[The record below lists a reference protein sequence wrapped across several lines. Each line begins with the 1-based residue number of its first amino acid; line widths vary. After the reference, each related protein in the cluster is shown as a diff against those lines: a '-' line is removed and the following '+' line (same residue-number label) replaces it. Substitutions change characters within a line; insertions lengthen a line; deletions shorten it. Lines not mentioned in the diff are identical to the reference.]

1 MSRRSYSKHIPDFRL
16 VTHLGESGSSVV
28 HSANP
33 WTKASLLV
41 AVVALATVLTDLAL
55 LAALLVFAVAVY
67 KLARLPLKVLLGW
80 YTLPVMF
87 VVTLTLLFVFTEPGE
102 EVLGWTVGDTRISIT
117 DNGVVMI
124 VKLLLRA
131 LAVVTF
137 SLTVFMATRYSQIAG
152 LAHRTLPR
160 ALATMFL
167 LSYRFLFVT
176 SDEVTDLL
184 DAMHARN
191 GGLVKGVTRQTSLF
205 ASIFGHSF
213 VHAFE
218 RAERISK
225 AMESRGFTGELPVTD
240 RAPRPSVG
248 GFALLV
254 AAFSLVALS
263 AYSRYFDQ
271 GLVGWWW

>member
-16 VTHLGESGSSVV
+16 VTHFGESGNSVV

-33 WTKASLLV
+33 WTKAALLV
-41 AVVALATVLTDLAL
+41 AVVAIATMLTDTLPLAL
-55 LAALLVFAVAVY
+55 LLLVLLGVY
-67 KLARLPLKVLLGW
+67 KLAGLPLRVLVGW
-80 YTLPVMF
+80 FTLPVMF
-87 VVTLTLLFVFTEPGE
+87 VVTLTLLFVFTEPGD
-102 EVLGWTVGDTRISIT
+102 EVAGLDLGDTRISVS
-117 DNGVVMI
+117 DNGIMLM

-137 SLTVFMATRYSQIAG
+137 SLTLFMTTKYGQIAG
-152 LAHRTLPR
+152 VAHRVLPQ

-191 GGLVKGVTRQTSLF
+191 GGLAKGVTRQSRLF
-205 ASIFGHSF
+205 ASIFGHAF
-213 VHAFE
+213 IHAFE

-225 AMESRGFTGELPVTD
+225 AMESRGFSGRFPTVDGL
-240 RAPRPSVG
+240 PRPSARGYGVVAVA
-248 GFALLV
+248 FAAV
-254 AAFSLVALS
+254 AIS

-271 GLVGWWW
+271 ELMRWF

>member
-16 VTHLGESGSSVV
+16 VTHYGENGNSIV

-33 WTKASLLV
+33 WTKGFLLL
-41 AVVALATVLTDLAL
+41 AVVALATVLTDIVLLAVLL
-55 LAALLVFAVAVY
+55 LAALATY
-67 KLARLPLKVLLGW
+67 KLAKLPLGVLVGW
-80 YTLPVMF
+80 YTLPAMF
-87 VVTLTLLFVFTEPGE
+87 VITLTLLFVFTEPGDE
-102 EVLGWTVGDTRISIT
+102 LAGLDLGDVRLSVS
-117 DNGVVMI
+117 DNGIVLI

-137 SLTVFMATRYSQIAG
+137 SLTVFMTTRYGQIAG
-152 LAHRTLPR
+152 IAHRVLPR

-176 SDEVTDLL
+176 SDEVADLL

-191 GGLVKGVTRQTSLF
+191 GGLVKGMTRQSRLF
-205 ASIFGHSF
+205 AAIFGHAF
-213 VHAFE
+213 IHAFE

-225 AMESRGFTGELPVTD
+225 AMESRGFTGEFPKTD
-240 RAPRPSVG
+240 RLPRPSTG
-248 GFALLV
+248 GLALTA
-254 AAFSLVALS
+254 AAFAAVALS

-271 GLVGWWW
+271 DLMRWW

>member
-1 MSRRSYSKHIPDFRL
+1 MSRRSYSRHIPDFRF
-16 VTHLGESGSSVV
+16 VTHFGESGTSMV

-33 WTKASLLV
+33 WTKALLLV
-41 AVVALATVLTDLAL
+41 VVVSLATILTDMLL
-55 LAALLVFAVAVY
+55 LAVLLVTTLAVY
-67 KLARLPLKVLLGW
+67 KLARLPLRVLIGW
-80 YTLPVMF
+80 YTLPMMF
-87 VVTLTLLFVFTEPGE
+87 VVTLTLLFVFTEPGK
-102 EVLGWTVGDTRISIT
+102 EVLSWDVGYTRISVT
-117 DNGVVMI
+117 DNGLILMG
-124 VKLLLRA
+124 KLLLRA

-137 SLTVFMATRYSQIAG
+137 SLTVFMSTRYGQIAG
-152 LAHRTLPR
+152 LAHRTMPR

-191 GGLVKGVTRQTSLF
+191 GGLMKGVTRQSRLF

-225 AMESRGFTGELPVTD
+225 AMESRAFTGELPMTEEI
-240 RAPRPSVG
+240 PRPSISG
-248 GFALLV
+248 LV
-254 AAFSLVALS
+254 ILVVALAMVAIS
-263 AYSRYFDQ
+263 TYSRYIDPE
-271 GLVGWWW
+271 LIGWW